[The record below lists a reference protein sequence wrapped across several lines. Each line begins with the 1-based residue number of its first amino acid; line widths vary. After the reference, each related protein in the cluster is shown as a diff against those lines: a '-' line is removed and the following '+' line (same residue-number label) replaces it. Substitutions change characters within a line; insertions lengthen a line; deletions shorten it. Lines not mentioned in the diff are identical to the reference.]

1 MVKKFKNLENII
13 IPNDF
18 DYNTIKSISNEG
30 REKLNKIRPNTIGQ
44 ASRISGV
51 SNSDIEILSFYINK
65 NIN

>member
-13 IPNDF
+13 IPDDF
-18 DYNTIKSISNEG
+18 DYNNIKSISNEG

-51 SNSDIEILSFYINK
+51 SNSDIEILMCYLLN
-65 NIN
+65 